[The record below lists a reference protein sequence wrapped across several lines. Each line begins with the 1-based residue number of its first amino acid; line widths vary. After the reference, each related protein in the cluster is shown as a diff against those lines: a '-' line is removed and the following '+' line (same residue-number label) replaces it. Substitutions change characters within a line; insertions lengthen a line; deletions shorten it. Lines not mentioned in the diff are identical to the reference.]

1 MADASGALKR
11 AMRFAKRA
19 KHCRSEPDRRSTWRQ
34 TIDALY
40 SALPPKADGTHP
52 LDARNLKLRGD

>member
-1 MADASGALKR
+1 MAALAPGFQR

-34 TIDALY
+34 TVDAML